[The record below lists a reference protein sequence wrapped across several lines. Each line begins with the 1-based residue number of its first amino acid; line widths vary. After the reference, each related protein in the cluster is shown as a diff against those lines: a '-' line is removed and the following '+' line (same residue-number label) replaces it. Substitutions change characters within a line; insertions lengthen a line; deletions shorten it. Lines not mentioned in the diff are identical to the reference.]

1 MLSRVW
7 AIRGRLFGSPS
18 VVFAR
23 CPHRRAGQRL
33 DVVPASLGRQKER
46 VLLGSWSWA
55 LRSRPRSRGG
65 RLLGARPC
73 IETLRCG
80 VGEGRDG
87 SGARGAAS
95 SQGGFRRGI
104 GMGVLACGLHAA
116 FGPARAS
123 NGDGCNN
130 GMRLALWLDSAAAW
144 RQ

>member
-1 MLSRVW
+1 MW
-7 AIRGRLFGSPS
+7 FP
-18 VVFAR
+18 
-23 CPHRRAGQRL
+23 
-33 DVVPASLGRQKER
+33 PASACYKGLFLVMGPE
-46 VLLGSWSWA
+46 VVYGVEAAACS
-55 LRSRPRSRGG
+55 G
-65 RLLGARPC
+65 PC

-95 SQGGFRRGI
+95 SQGGFRCGI
-104 GMGVLACGLHAA
+104 GMGVLACGLRAA